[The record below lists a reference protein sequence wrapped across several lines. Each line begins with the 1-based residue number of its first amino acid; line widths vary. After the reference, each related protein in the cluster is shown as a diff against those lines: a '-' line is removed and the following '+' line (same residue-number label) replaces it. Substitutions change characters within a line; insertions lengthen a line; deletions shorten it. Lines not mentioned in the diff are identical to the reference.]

1 VPVNIDPDFDTL
13 LGENAQGLRSGIRTS
28 SSGRITPADAARVL
42 GISDRTLRQ
51 WRDERRGPPAEYKR
65 LWGSNWSYD
74 LTALYQFLVES
85 SM

>member
-1 VPVNIDPDFDTL
+1 MPVNIDPEFDTIL
-13 LGENAQGLRSGIRTS
+13 SENAQGVRSELRSS
-28 SSGRITPADAARVL
+28 WDGRITPRDAARVL

-51 WRDERRGPPAEYKR
+51 WRDERRGPRAEYRR
-65 LWGSNWSYD
+65 LWGNSWSYD